1 MEENILVHILKKFL
15 IVDREYPEN
24 NKELAA
30 VRGITVIE
38 LKNSPADVEDVKIDE
53 KDKNFLIQTIVNEMA
68 R

>member
-1 MEENILVHILKKFL
+1 MEGIFNKEIL